1 VPNPL
6 GDLEDPQWVDAFDYT
21 TFKGAKQM
29 RIAVTSNGMDLDA
42 QATPVFGRCPVYL
55 FVDTGTLAFEV
66 LENPAIG
73 AASGAGIQAAQLVIE
88 HGAEAVVTGN
98 VGPNAFNVFRSAGVP
113 IYFFGGGTV
122 REAVEAFNTGA
133 LPTAGDASV
142 EAGMGM
148 GTGRGMAP
156 GTGMGYGMGRGMG
169 RGRGMGCGRGRRTG
183 IGMGRRAAAPPSSPA
198 PPPSTPASS
207 REEEIAGLR
216 EMAKELRSQLAGVLD
231 QLARL
236 ER

>member
-1 VPNPL
+1 MKIV
-6 GDLEDPQWVDAFDYT
+6 
-21 TFKGAKQM
+21 
-29 RIAVTSNGMDLDA
+29 VTSNGMDLDA
-42 QATPVFGRCPVYL
+42 QASPIFGRCRAYVL
-55 FVDTGTLAFEV
+55 VDTESTAFEA
-66 LENPAIG
+66 LENPAVE

-98 VGPNAFNVFRSAGVP
+98 VGSNAFSVFRSAGVP
-113 IYFFGGGTV
+113 IYSIRGGTV
-122 REAVEAFNTGA
+122 REAVPAFNTGA
-133 LPTAGDASV
+133 LPMAGDASV
-142 EAGMGM
+142 QAGM
-148 GTGRGMAP
+148 GTGTGWGMAP
-156 GTGMGYGMGRGMG
+156 GTGMGRGMG

-183 IGMGRRAAAPPSSPA
+183 MGMDHPAAAPPSSPA

-231 QLARL
+231 QLDRL